1 MMFFVLKQILR
12 WLSTELIGVF
22 EPILVDFGFPKH
34 NVKLINYHGKKV
46 GFRTSFIN
54 YMNSEGDDLLLLLLL
69 LLLLFN
75 FII

>member
-1 MMFFVLKQILR
+1 MLFVLKQILR
-12 WLSTELIGVF
+12 WLLTELIGVL

-54 YMNSEGDDLLLLLLL
+54 YMNSEGDDLLLL
-69 LLLLFN
+69 FN

>member
-1 MMFFVLKQILR
+1 MMLFVLKQILR
-12 WLSTELIGVF
+12 WLSTELIGVL

-54 YMNSEGDDLLLLLLL
+54 YMNSEGDY

>member
-1 MMFFVLKQILR
+1 
-12 WLSTELIGVF
+12 
-22 EPILVDFGFPKH
+22 VDFGFPKH

-69 LLLLFN
+69 LFN

>member
-1 MMFFVLKQILR
+1 MAFDRVDWGL
-12 WLSTELIGVF
+12 

-54 YMNSEGDDLLLLLLL
+54 CMNSEGDDLLLL
-69 LLLLFN
+69 FN